1 MNVVRFLVVSG
12 LLIFSVASGF
22 VGPVRHCAWVTWRPA
37 ASHLVADGPY
47 PPDPVSTS
55 ISPS

>member
-22 VGPVRHCAWVTWRPA
+22 VGPVRHAGTLTWRPA
-37 ASHLVADGPY
+37 TSHLVVDGPY